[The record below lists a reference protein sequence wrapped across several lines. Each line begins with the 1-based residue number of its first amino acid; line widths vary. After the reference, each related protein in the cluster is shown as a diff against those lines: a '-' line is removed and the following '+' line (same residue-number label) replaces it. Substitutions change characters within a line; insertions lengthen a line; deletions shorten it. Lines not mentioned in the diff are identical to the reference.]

1 MSYSNLNNKTALIV
15 EDDFTNNELIVFL
28 LKKVKMTAIQAYSG
42 AEAIKL
48 LESHPEIDLI
58 LMDIKMPGMSGYE
71 ATKKIKA
78 TRPNLPIIA
87 QTAFTFPGDK
97 EKALSYGCTDFI
109 RKPIQQTS
117 LISMTKKYFEI

>member
-1 MSYSNLNNKTALIV
+1 MSYSNLNNKTVLIV
-15 EDDFTNNELIVFL
+15 EDDFTNNVLIVFL

-87 QTAFTFPGDK
+87 QTAF
-97 EKALSYGCTDFI
+97 ALSGDRELSMEAGCDEYI
-109 RKPIQQTS
+109 MKPIKKEELYS
-117 LISMTKKYFEI
+117 LMSRFL

>member
-87 QTAFTFPGDK
+87 QTAF
-97 EKALSYGCTDFI
+97 ALSGDRELSMEAGCDEYI
-109 RKPIQQTS
+109 MKPIKKEELYS
-117 LISMTKKYFEI
+117 LMSRFL